1 MLELYRGLVDIL
13 TARCEGLNAAFSN
26 HIRTFNDGKND
37 ENSFGV
43 NGFWNL
49 LLEIVFVMYVK
60 IFAALGVVLTVA
72 LALLFFPLHAIRI
85 AISNIINHRAEPFV
99 IDEPISK
106 ESVDGNK
113 KEK

>member
-85 AISNIINHRAEPFV
+85 AISNIMNHRAEPFN
-99 IDEPISK
+99 IDQIEQTQ
-106 ESVDGNK
+106 EK
-113 KEK
+113 K